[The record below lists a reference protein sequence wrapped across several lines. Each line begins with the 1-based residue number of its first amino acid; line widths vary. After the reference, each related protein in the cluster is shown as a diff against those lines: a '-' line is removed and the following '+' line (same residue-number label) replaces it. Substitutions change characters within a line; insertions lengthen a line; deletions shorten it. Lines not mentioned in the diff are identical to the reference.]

1 MRRSDVEN
9 ADVLE
14 LVDGDGRRLE
24 EEGVALRSL
33 VHPACVDKGIHLIL
47 LVLVIIHDDTKRS
60 EHQIHLVIKPI
71 PARKVGLQECNI
83 FDTSREGG
91 RAGVLE
97 IGNKGYVE
105 FTVRRQSVVVL
116 QLPRVVPCW
125 RDGLFLPILY
135 PLRIPRSDHRVPSV
149 LKESWLPGTQTRS
162 NPQRAKNVVGATDY
176 ASSSTANC
184 RQHGYRQ
191 RDGKADDEHPHRGS
205 THDHEHRGIIPKI
218 PCTHV
223 HPPKQR
229 NNSEISMNGATSLT
243 APSGKSA
250 ENMTPVRGCKIV

>member
-1 MRRSDVEN
+1 MR
-9 ADVLE
+9 
-14 LVDGDGRRLE
+14 
-24 EEGVALRSL
+24 
-33 VHPACVDKGIHLIL
+33 
-47 LVLVIIHDDTKRS
+47 
-60 EHQIHLVIKPI
+60 
-71 PARKVGLQECNI
+71 I
-83 FDTSREGG
+83 FDTSHEGG

-105 FTVRRQSVVVL
+105 FTVRGQSVVVL

-125 RDGLFLPILY
+125 SDGLFLPILY
-135 PLRIPRSDHRVPSV
+135 SLRIPRSDHRVPSV

-205 THDHEHRGIIPKI
+205 THDHRAQRGHTEDSMYPGSSFKTTQQKRDIYERSHFPSRSFSLKERRKHDSSERTQNRIDKEETEECDKHYTKQGHR
-218 PCTHV
+218 
-223 HPPKQR
+223 
-229 NNSEISMNGATSLT
+229 
-243 APSGKSA
+243 
-250 ENMTPVRGCKIV
+250 